1 MPKYVDPE
9 ARRRLVVDALFRVVV
24 RDGLQR
30 TSLRAVAAE
39 AELNIGSLRHYFA
52 SQHDLMH
59 FAMQSMLDRV
69 GSRLLDHIEQIGDL
83 SRYPRTEQLRLTAD
97 LLAELLPLDDNRRA
111 EVTVFLDFNTATRT
125 NPAFRE
131 LSHQAADGTRRL
143 VRRVL
148 TRLDATGTLR
158 PGLDLAVE
166 TERLTA
172 LLDGLGLSAVLHPEL
187 LAPQTCVDVLATH
200 LGGLSL
206 CTETPSGH
214 GRAAATGRS
223 RQAPA

>member
-1 MPKYVDPE
+1 MPKHVDPE

-69 GSRLLDHIEQIGDL
+69 SVRLLDHIDRIGDL
-83 SRYPRTEQLRLTAD
+83 SRYPRTEQLRLTVE
-97 LLAELLPLDDNRRA
+97 LLAEFLPLDESRHA

-125 NPAFRE
+125 NPALRD
-131 LSHQAADGTRRL
+131 LSRQTAEGTRHL
-143 VRRVL
+143 VHRVL
-148 TRLDATGTLR
+148 SRLDASGTLR
-158 PGLDLAVE
+158 PDLDLIIE

-172 LLDGLGLSAVLHPEL
+172 LLDGLGLSTVLHPDL
-187 LAPQTCVDVLATH
+187 LTPQACLDVLVTH
-200 LGGLSL
+200 LGNLSL
-206 CTETPSGH
+206 PTETP
-214 GRAAATGRS
+214 ATGR
-223 RQAPA
+223 